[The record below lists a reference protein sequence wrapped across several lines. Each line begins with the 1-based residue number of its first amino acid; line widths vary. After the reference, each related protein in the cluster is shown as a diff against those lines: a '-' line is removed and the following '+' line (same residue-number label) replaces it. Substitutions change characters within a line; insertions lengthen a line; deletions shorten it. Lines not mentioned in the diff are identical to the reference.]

1 MPHSVPRSKKGKAQ
15 HSSRIQHTMFAWHC
29 QKLKKQMTEIQIQLN
44 TTQHLQDTLIY
55 SFLKPEHN
63 LEFKVKDTVLETIC
77 QRMHTE

>member
-1 MPHSVPRSKKGKAQ
+1 MPHSVPRSEKGRAQ
-15 HSSRIQHTMFAWHC
+15 HSLRIQHTMLTWHC
-29 QKLKKQMTEIQIQLN
+29 QKPKKQMTEIQIQLN

-63 LEFKVKDTVLETIC
+63 LEFQVKDTVLETIS